1 MRCIA
6 ARASIIAAV
15 ETSSVFDPSR
25 FSTASLRASP
35 FDDVIQHA
43 LSAAF
48 NAVHPGAAVKK
59 YLHEHPLPD
68 KRKFAFGLGKAA
80 CAMTNALAD
89 GSILTDALVIT
100 KYASPLTFEPAT
112 VILGDH
118 PIPGESSLRAGT
130 SVMEFLSRLTKD
142 DLLVCLISG
151 GGSALMS
158 APLIPL
164 EDLQTLTSEL
174 LKCGARIDEINTLRR
189 HLDRLKGGGL
199 VELSNGA
206 QIISLILSDVVGD
219 SLEAIASGP
228 TAPDPTTCADVLSI
242 IEKYELKD
250 KIPASVIPALRET
263 VKPDSPQFNTVQ
275 NHLVG
280 SNSIA
285 LKDARSHLLMNGFH
299 VEIINSNLQGEAR
312 DVGRE
317 MAWRLKSDMKSR
329 PRPFCLLAGGET
341 TVTLAGNGRGG
352 RNQEVALGAVGELA
366 GLHDVLLL
374 SIATDGED
382 GPTDAAG
389 AVVTGETAHRA
400 EALQMDWK
408 SFQSANDAYTF
419 FAALDDLIK
428 AGPSGTNVN
437 DIILVFAF

>member
-15 ETSSVFDPSR
+15 ETSSVFEPSR
-25 FSTASLRASP
+25 FSTASLRTSP

-68 KRKFAFGLGKAA
+68 KRKFALGLGKAA

-89 GSILTDALVIT
+89 ESILTDALVIT

-199 VELSNGA
+199 VELSNEA

-285 LKDARSHLLMNGFH
+285 LKAARSHLLTNGFH

-317 MAWRLKSDMKSR
+317 MAQRLKSDMKSR

-341 TVTLAGNGRGG
+341 TVTLAGNGKGG

-389 AVVTGETAHRA
+389 AVMTGETAHRA

-419 FAALDDLIK
+419 FAALDDLIET
-428 AGPSGTNVN
+428 GPSGTNVN
-437 DIILVFAF
+437 DIILAFAF